1 MASGPVRQ
9 HSACATASHGARG
22 YSGLSVQSVR
32 YLEFILEKSFHLE
45 QLAQVSL
52 TLHQGKVLLNVIE
65 YVRYTPGVQIAEIQI
80 EWEAPCPVLIL
91 NHIPI
96 LLQTARFAL
105 KSCG

>member
-1 MASGPVRQ
+1 M
-9 HSACATASHGARG
+9 
-22 YSGLSVQSVR
+22 QSVR

-52 TLHQGKVLLNVIE
+52 TLHQGKVLFDVIE
-65 YVRYTPGVQIAEIQI
+65 YVRNTPGVQIAEIQI

-96 LLQTARFAL
+96 LLQTAHIARCVEDVPVANSGGVSDSGL
-105 KSCG
+105 L